1 MCLEHPINLVTA
13 VPRTCAIRQA
23 LEAWGRQQPAVPLLV
38 AQPGRTQAE
47 EVRCWHGQSVRR
59 QGEVEYSDGRG
70 ALEEV
75 RFVVVHA
82 SQLAHQQTQTYGSG
96 QAKEAE
102 AVADHVTRVQARWL
116 ACLPDAE
123 AAVAE

>member
-23 LEAWGRQQPAVPLLV
+23 LEAWGRQQPALPLLV
-38 AQPGRTQAE
+38 AKPGRTQDE
-47 EVRCWHGQSVRR
+47 EVRCWHGQ
-59 QGEVEYSDGRG
+59 
-70 ALEEV
+70 
-75 RFVVVHA
+75 VVVRS